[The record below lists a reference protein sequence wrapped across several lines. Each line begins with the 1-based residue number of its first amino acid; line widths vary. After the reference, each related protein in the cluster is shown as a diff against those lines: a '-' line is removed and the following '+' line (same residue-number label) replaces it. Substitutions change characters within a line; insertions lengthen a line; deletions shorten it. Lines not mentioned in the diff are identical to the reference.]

1 MQIEPLKIY
10 PQPPGCC
17 DPCKDP
23 ASYPNY
29 AKEAR
34 DSANAAAA
42 ASAAAMNYA
51 ELAEDTLDDFVN
63 YAYSKAETDRLL
75 DEKADAADLEEYYT
89 KAETDALLTDY
100 YDKSATDS
108 LLAAKADASAL
119 NDYYTKSESDTLW
132 ATKANISDLNDYYT
146 KTAADTLLAAKA
158 DVSDL
163 DDYYTKTAADTLLAA
178 KADASALNDYYTKSQ
193 SEAIDISNKFV
204 RNSSLSVDMD
214 LPHVMYDPAAKVV
227 YGTITIMCASGQTVN
242 TSTNYYTISDAAY
255 RPAAQLSFG
264 GMIRGSDRT
273 TYSCQRIYIRADGG
287 IRQNLTSTSTGIYF
301 SFEYK
306 V

>member
-1 MQIEPLKIY
+1 MQIEPLEIY

-42 ASAAAMNYA
+42 ASAAAKNYS
-51 ELAEDTLDDFVN
+51 ELAEDALDDFVN
-63 YAYSKAETDRLL
+63 YAYSKAETDQLL
-75 DEKADAADLEEYYT
+75 DEKADVTDLEDYYT

-100 YDKSATDS
+100 YNKSATDS

-119 NDYYTKSESDTLW
+119 ADYYTKSESDILW
-132 ATKANISDLNDYYT
+132 ATKANVSDLN
-146 KTAADTLLAAKA
+146 
-158 DVSDL
+158 
-163 DDYYTKTAADTLLAA
+163 DYYTKTAADTLLAA

-193 SEAIDISNKFV
+193 SEAIDISDKFV
-204 RNSSLSVDMD
+204 LNNTISTNIN
-214 LPHVMYDPAAKVV
+214 LPHVLYDPAAKTV
-227 YGTITIMCASGQTVN
+227 YGTLSIMCSSGQTVD
-242 TSTNYYTISDAAY
+242 TATNYCTISEAAY
-255 RPAAQLSFG
+255 RPASELPFG
-264 GMIRGSDRT
+264 GMIRGNDRT
-273 TYSCQRIYIRADGG
+273 TYSCQRIYIRTDGG
-287 IRQNLTSTSTGIYF
+287 IRQNLTSTSTGIIF
-301 SFEYK
+301 NFCYK

>member
-34 DSANAAAA
+34 DAVNAAAA

-51 ELAEDTLDDFVN
+51 EMAEDALDDFVN
-63 YAYSKAETDRLL
+63 YAYSKAETDQLL
-75 DEKADAADLEEYYT
+75 DEKADATDLEDYYT

-108 LLAAKADASAL
+108 LLSGKADTSAL
-119 NDYYTKSESDTLW
+119 GNYYTKSESDILW

-158 DVSDL
+158 DASAL
-163 DDYYTKTAADTLLAA
+163 DNYYTKA
-178 KADASALNDYYTKSQ
+178 Q
-193 SEAIDISNKFV
+193 SEAIDIKDKFV
-204 RNSSLSVDMD
+204 LNNSISTDISLVRAWY
-214 LPHVMYDPAAKVV
+214 HPAARTVE
-227 YGTITIMCASGQTVN
+227 GTIMCTCASGQTVN
-242 TSTNYYTISDAAY
+242 ASTYYYTISDSAY
-255 RPAAQLSFG
+255 RPASELTFG
-264 GMIRGSDRT
+264 GIIRGNDRT
-273 TYSCQRIYIRADGG
+273 TLSLQRCYIKTDGG

>member
-1 MQIEPLKIY
+1 MQIEPLEIY

-42 ASAAAMNYA
+42 ASAAAKNYS
-51 ELAEDTLDDFVN
+51 ELAEDALDDFVN
-63 YAYSKAETDRLL
+63 YAYSKAETDQLL
-75 DEKADAADLEEYYT
+75 DSKADSSDLEDYYT

-108 LLAAKADASAL
+108 LLAAKADASDLA
-119 NDYYTKSESDTLW
+119 DYYTKSESDILW

-146 KTAADTLLAAKA
+146 KTAADTLLA
-158 DVSDL
+158 D
-163 DDYYTKTAADTLLAA
+163 
-178 KADASALNDYYTKSQ
+178 KADASALNDYYTKTQ
-193 SEAIDISNKFV
+193 SEAVDITAKFV
-204 RNSSLSVDMD
+204 RNPAISVDMD
-214 LPHVMYDPAAKVV
+214 LAHVMYDPAAKVV
-227 YGTITIMCASGQTVN
+227 YGTITILCASGQTVN
-242 TSTNYYTISDAAY
+242 TATDYYTITDAAY
-255 RPAAQLSFG
+255 RPAAQIGFG
-264 GMIRGSDRT
+264 GMIRQNDRT
-273 TYSCQRIYIRADGG
+273 TFGCNRIYVRPDGG
-287 IRQNLTSTSTGIYF
+287 IRQNLTSTSTGLIF
-301 SFEYK
+301 NICYK

>member
-1 MQIEPLKIY
+1 MQIEPLEIY

-42 ASAAAMNYA
+42 ASAAAKNYS
-51 ELAEDTLDDFVN
+51 ELAEDALDDFIN
-63 YAYSKAETDRLL
+63 YAYSKAETDQLL

-108 LLAAKADASAL
+108 LLSAKADASAL
-119 NDYYTKSESDTLW
+119 ADYYTKSESDILW
-132 ATKANISDLNDYYT
+132 ATKANISDLN
-146 KTAADTLLAAKA
+146 
-158 DVSDL
+158 
-163 DDYYTKTAADTLLAA
+163 DYYTKTAADTLLAA

-193 SEAIDISNKFV
+193 SEAIDISDKFV

-214 LPHVMYDPAAKVV
+214 LPHVIYDPAAKVV
-227 YGTITIMCASGQTVN
+227 YGTLTLLCASGQTVN

-255 RPAAQLSFG
+255 RPADQLSFG

>member
-1 MQIEPLKIY
+1 MQIEPLEIY

-42 ASAAAMNYA
+42 ASAAAKNYS
-51 ELAEDTLDDFVN
+51 ELAEDALDDFVN
-63 YAYSKAETDRLL
+63 YAYSKAETDQLL
-75 DEKADAADLEEYYT
+75 DEKADVTDLEDYYT

-100 YDKSATDS
+100 YNKSATDS

-119 NDYYTKSESDTLW
+119 ADYYTKSESDILW
-132 ATKANISDLNDYYT
+132 ATKANVSDLN
-146 KTAADTLLAAKA
+146 
-158 DVSDL
+158 
-163 DDYYTKTAADTLLAA
+163 DYYTKTAADTLLAA

-193 SEAIDISNKFV
+193 SEAIDIKGKFV
-204 RNSSLSVDMD
+204 LTNSISTDINLVRAWY
-214 LPHVMYDPAAKVV
+214 HPASKTVS
-227 YGTITIMCASGQTVN
+227 GTILCTCASGQTVN
-242 TSTNYYTISDAAY
+242 TSTYYYTIDSAY
-255 RPAAQLSFG
+255 RPASELTFG
-264 GMIRGSDRT
+264 GLIRGSDRT
-273 TYSCQRIYIRADGG
+273 TLTLQRCYIKTDGG

>member
-1 MQIEPLKIY
+1 MQIEPLEIY

-42 ASAAAMNYA
+42 ASAAAKNYS
-51 ELAEDTLDDFVN
+51 ELAEDALDDFVN
-63 YAYSKAETDRLL
+63 YAYSKAETDQLL
-75 DEKADAADLEEYYT
+75 DEKADVTDLEDYYT

-100 YDKSATDS
+100 YNKSATDS

-119 NDYYTKSESDTLW
+119 ADYYTKSESDILW
-132 ATKANISDLNDYYT
+132 ATKANVSDLN
-146 KTAADTLLAAKA
+146 
-158 DVSDL
+158 
-163 DDYYTKTAADTLLAA
+163 DYYTKTAADTLLAA

-193 SEAIDISNKFV
+193 SEAIDIKDKFV
-204 RNSSLSVDMD
+204 LTNSISTDINLVRAWY
-214 LPHVMYDPAAKVV
+214 HPASKTVS
-227 YGTITIMCASGQTVN
+227 GTILCTCASGQTVN
-242 TSTNYYTISDAAY
+242 TSTYYYTIDSAY
-255 RPAAQLSFG
+255 RPASELTFG
-264 GMIRGSDRT
+264 SLIRGSDRT
-273 TYSCQRIYIRADGG
+273 TLTLQRCYIKTDGG